1 MMGNERH
8 LTSLDL
14 DRVELGGP
22 DSGEGTRIQS
32 HLSVCP
38 ACATRRSE
46 HAALVSRFRVAVLP
60 RTVDVVAAGRRSG
73 ARGFRLL
80 ALAVALPA
88 LAGLALVVRVG
99 RPVAP
104 PAEPAPQIG
113 VKGAAVMHVFAR
125 LGGPAPQVP
134 GAVVKV
140 LEGSRL
146 SAGDAL
152 RFVLDPTGLPYVLI
166 ASVDGAGQINIYYP
180 YGGESS
186 ARVDERATVSV
197 PHSIV
202 LDQAPGPER
211 LFALFSREP
220 ISARVVRQA
229 LAGTAAAGAPAIR
242 ATRQLAIGGT
252 VQATLLFE
260 KELAR

>member
-1 MMGNERH
+1 MTGSERH

-14 DRVELGGP
+14 DRIELGEPGGG
-22 DSGEGTRIQS
+22 DGARIQA
-32 HLSVCP
+32 HLAVCL
-38 ACATRRSE
+38 ACAARRSE
-46 HAALVSRFRVAVLP
+46 HGALVSRFRVAVLP
-60 RTVDVVAAGRRSG
+60 RTLDVVAAGRRSD

-88 LAGLALVVRVG
+88 LVGLALVVRVG
-99 RPVAP
+99 RPFAPTAP
-104 PAEPAPQIG
+104 PSSSIG

-125 LGGPAPQVP
+125 LGGAAPQVP

-140 LEGSRL
+140 LEGTHL

-166 ASVDGAGQINIYYP
+166 ASVDGAGQVSIYYP
-180 YGGESS
+180 YRGESS

-242 ATRQLAIGGT
+242 ATRQLAIDGT

-260 KELAR
+260 KELAP